1 MRRDRIIKAVNTLK
15 DALQAA
21 QIREL
26 LRAARNGQQAE
37 GVNRTQ
43 KILLA
48 YNVFMR
54 HYQDFNEEEKEMMS
68 FFGLMPLLDIQ
79 FWSALIDGEQ
89 AVSRK
94 VMADVDVG
102 AYNVIFV
109 MPKLREL
116 LTRETDK
123 EQLIVASQSGDDQEI
138 KRLRILVAERER
150 SLTDPHIIINVMRSL
165 DEFYEGMA
173 TLRGGDHPALA
184 VGAIDSGSA
193 KSFDFFGATSIV
205 DEISELLISVWDR
218 IKYSTEENFRYQIEV
233 AMMAAGFIN
242 RVKDA
247 QTAGRVNE
255 DQGQRI
261 TRSVAKAIET
271 LLRSGAYLDDMDQ
284 IREIRASQFLVPTT
298 QLLEYR
304 REEARVEFKALE
316 MRDGLDIADKGQPL
330 ARVEDDPDAVKST
343 VEPAINGKTDS
354 SQADADMTSDS
365 QPTTTA
371 AAANDSLEK
380 NEEKIVSALK

>member
-1 MRRDRIIKAVNTLK
+1 MRRDRILKAVNTLR

-26 LRAARNGQQAE
+26 LRAARNGQQME

-54 HYQDFNEEEKEMMS
+54 HYQDFVEDEKEMMS
-68 FFGLMPLLDIQ
+68 FFGLTPLLDIS

-89 AVSRK
+89 SVSRK
-94 VMADVDVG
+94 IMADVDVG

-116 LTRETDK
+116 LTRENDR
-123 EQLIVASQSGDDQEI
+123 EQLVIADNNGKDQEI
-138 KRLRILVAERER
+138 KRLRLLIAERER
-150 SLTDPHIIINVMRSL
+150 SLTDPHIIINVIRSI

-173 TLRGGDHPALA
+173 ALKGGDGIGLS
-184 VGAIDSGSA
+184 VGSIDSGST
-193 KSFDFFGATSIV
+193 KSFDFFGSNSII
-205 DEISELLISVWDR
+205 DEIHGLLLSVWDR
-218 IKYSTEENFRYQIEV
+218 IKYAAEDNFRYQVEV

-247 QTAGRVNE
+247 QSGGRVSE
-255 DQGQRI
+255 EQGQRI

-271 LLRSGAYLDDMDQ
+271 LFRSGAYTEEMDET
-284 IREIRASQFLVPTT
+284 RDVCASDFLVPKT

-304 REEARVEFKALE
+304 REDVRVDFKSIEL
-316 MRDGLDIADKGQPL
+316 RDGGDDKGEAL
-330 ARVEDDPDAVKST
+330 ARLQDPKDQQVENALAV
-343 VEPAINGKTDS
+343 
-354 SQADADMTSDS
+354 
-365 QPTTTA
+365 A
-371 AAANDSLEK
+371 AAAMAAGNGGSSSSTAPASTSTPPASLAIPTSTAAE
-380 NEEKIVSALK
+380 